1 MARKSKW
8 LIVSKQFFFKET
20 NPNIKLKPINF
31 HTQWRCFRISPVFS
45 PQENENK
52 KQIKEKPIF
61 LKNSLY
67 NSCLNQTKYSKQSK
81 TNKQTNQVTRQLQT
95 M

>member
-8 LIVSKQFFFKET
+8 LNVSKQFFLRNQPKYKTQT
-20 NPNIKLKPINF
+20 NQLS
-31 HTQWRCFRISPVFS
+31 HSVAVFS
-45 PQENENK
+45 YLSRFFSPRKRKK
-52 KQIKEKPIF
+52 KQVKEKPIF

-67 NSCLNQTKYSKQSK
+67 NSCSNQTKYSKQSK

-95 M
+95 K